1 MIYSNCDANALYA
14 MESARLGGYMDENDK
29 EDEFCPIC
37 GMFEPD
43 YYYIND
49 EGDCVGCC
57 ECVVRSDTQYGFPS
71 L

>member
-49 EGDCVGCC
+49 RATV
-57 ECVVRSDTQYGFPS
+57 
-71 L
+71 